1 VDKEMTDTEDPNPAD
16 FDFENRRS
24 SSGPTTYSSGP
35 LVYNPI
41 ALVSLVS
48 GILSL
53 TGMFM
58 GGIFTSLLLPV
69 AIVAIVTGGVGL
81 HYANKGGGGKGMAT
95 SGLIFGIFYLV
106 LMVLAF
112 FLWAV

>member
-1 VDKEMTDTEDPNPAD
+1 MDNEVTDTEDPNPAD

-53 TGMFM
+53 TGMID
-58 GGIFTSLLLPV
+58 GIFTSLLLPV
-69 AIVAIVTGGVGL
+69 AIVAIVTGGVGI

-95 SGLIFGIFYLV
+95 SGLILGIFYLV

-112 FLWAV
+112 SGCAA

>member
-1 VDKEMTDTEDPNPAD
+1 MTDTEDPNPEDPNPAD

-58 GGIFTSLLLPV
+58 GGIFTIPF
-69 AIVAIVTGGVGL
+69 
-81 HYANKGGGGKGMAT
+81 AT
-95 SGLIFGIFYLV
+95 RSQSWQSSQAALDFTMLIKE
-106 LMVLAF
+106 
-112 FLWAV
+112 AVEKAWQRRA